1 MEGSKQQASS
11 GADCKLEGE
20 KASESKQASEQAVFA
35 LVRAEFFAGHSV
47 GGVSIDY
54 IPGNPLLREKEQYSL
69 VGG

>member
-1 MEGSKQQASS
+1 M
-11 GADCKLEGE
+11 EGE
-20 KASESKQASEQAVFA
+20 KARESKQASEQAVFA

-47 GGVSIDY
+47 GGVSIEY